1 MARGINKVILIGNLG
16 SDPEVRY
23 LPSGNAV
30 ANLNVA
36 TSESWKDRQTGE
48 QQERTE
54 WHRVVIFG
62 KLAEIAGQYL
72 RKGSKV
78 YLEGKLQTRK
88 WQDQQGQD
96 RYSTEV
102 VIDING
108 QMQMLDGRGG
118 SADYDSPGGA
128 APAPRQSPPPANAP
142 AAGNAPASG
151 RPAQPATGGGAQ
163 KPAFDDDFDDDIP
176 F

>member
-16 SDPEVRY
+16 NDPEVRY
-23 LPSGNAV
+23 MPNGNAV
-30 ANLNVA
+30 ANLSVA

-96 RYSTEV
+96 RYTTEV
-102 VIDING
+102 VIDISG
-108 QMQMLDGRGG
+108 QMQMLDSRSG
-118 SADYDSPGGA
+118 SADFDSNTPAPRPAASTSAPAQAPTAKPQA
-128 APAPRQSPPPANAP
+128 APAASANPQQA
-142 AAGNAPASG
+142 
-151 RPAQPATGGGAQ
+151 
-163 KPAFDDDFDDDIP
+163 AFDDDFDDDIP